1 MKKSFWIVILGLT
14 LVTPAFVAQAQSSKS
29 KVSALNK
36 TLSKV
41 KSQRSQLQ
49 KKLKDKKQETNAMM
63 NDIHRVDDQLEN
75 LEIVMEQTEEL
86 LQKNR
91 KEQAELRVELQKST
105 EQLDQVKGKVK
116 TRLRSI
122 YTQGKSTPISILVG
136 TQSVSDFAS
145 RKALIQRIADRDREL
160 FEEVKVLR
168 DQVLAQKKEQ
178 DRIVANIAKLKNDQE
193 AKKGQL
199 EAKRQERK
207 KIFDVL
213 WAQKD
218 KLEQEFAAFEK
229 ESRRLEIEIA
239 RIQGSTKGSVPIYR
253 GRFLQPVNGR
263 LSSGFGYRIHPI
275 KKTRKMHT
283 GQDIAAA
290 GGTPIKAAGDGKV
303 ITASYLSGYG
313 NTVVI
318 DHGGGVSTLYGHCSR
333 LYVKVGQMVKRGDRI
348 AAVGSTGLST
358 GNHLHWEVRING
370 KPVNPMTYR

>member
-1 MKKSFWIVILGLT
+1 
-14 LVTPAFVAQAQSSKS
+14 
-29 KVSALNK
+29 
-36 TLSKV
+36 
-41 KSQRSQLQ
+41 
-49 KKLKDKKQETNAMM
+49 MM

-136 TQSVSDFAS
+136 TQSVSDLAS

-218 KLEQEFAAFEK
+218 QLEKEFAAFDK

-275 KKTRKMHT
+275 KKTRRMHT
-283 GQDIAAA
+283 GQDIAAP

-303 ITASYLSGYG
+303 ITASYLNGYG

>member
-1 MKKSFWIVILGLT
+1 MKKSFWIVFLGLA
-14 LVTPAFVAQAQSSKS
+14 LVTPAYLAQAQSSKS
-29 KVSALNK
+29 KVSALSK
-36 TLSKV
+36 TLNKV

-49 KKLKDKKQETNAMM
+49 KKLSDKKKETKKMM

-75 LEIVMEQTEEL
+75 LEIVMEQTEQL
-86 LQKNR
+86 LQKSR
-91 KEQAELRVELQKST
+91 KEQAELRVKLQKST
-105 EQLDQVKGKVK
+105 EKLDQVKGKVR

-136 TQSVSDFAS
+136 TQSVSDLAS

-168 DQVLAQKKEQ
+168 DEVLNQKKEQ
-178 DRIVANIAKLKNDQE
+178 DRIVANIAGLINDQV
-193 AKKGQL
+193 AKKSEL
-199 EAKRQERK
+199 ESKRQERK

-218 KLEQEFAAFEK
+218 ELEKEFAAFEK

-263 LSSGFGYRIHPI
+263 MSSGFGYRIHPI
-275 KKTRKMHT
+275 RRTRRMHT
-283 GQDIAAA
+283 GLDIAAP

-303 ITASYLSGYG
+303 ITSAYLNGYG

-333 LYVKVGQMVKRGDRI
+333 LHVRVGQMVKRGDRI

-370 KPVNPMTYR
+370 KPVNPLSYR